1 MATQNPVQNINNWLD
16 FLHQQGKSQHTL
28 DAYRRAL
35 HHFADWSE
43 RCYGQ
48 RFDPAQ
54 VMPRDVSDWK
64 RHQQS
69 IEKAKPATINQRL
82 VALNGFLDWCAKQGI
97 IRSNPAAAVTGL
109 TLAGHAPKALDESA
123 LRRLLR
129 TVHAGGDLR
138 DIALVE
144 TLVGTGLRVSELL
157 ALQIEDVTITRR
169 AGHLIVRMGK
179 KGNQRS
185 VPLVAAV
192 RQALSAYLAV
202 HPQRDNPKAKLW
214 QGQRGDL
221 QDRSAVT
228 RVLQGYA
235 QQAQI
240 ACFGPHVLRHTFA
253 TRYLAANPSDLRG
266 LAALLGHASLN
277 TVMIYTQP
285 SLEDLAERMER
296 GKKERPY
303 LCVPPRRQSRTHR

>member
-1 MATQNPVQNINNWLD
+1 MLWPTVRPGAGHAQ
-16 FLHQQGKSQHTL
+16 
-28 DAYRRAL
+28 RC
-35 HHFADWSE
+35 E
-43 RCYGQ
+43 RVETA
-48 RFDPAQ
+48 PT
-54 VMPRDVSDWK
+54 V
-64 RHQQS
+64 H
-69 IEKAKPATINQRL
+69 
-82 VALNGFLDWCAKQGI
+82 
-97 IRSNPAAAVTGL
+97 NPAAAVTGL
-109 TLAGHAPKALDESA
+109 TLAGHAPKALDERA

-157 ALQIEDVTITRR
+157 ALQIEDVTITLRT
-169 AGHLIVRMGK
+169 GHLIVRMGK

-185 VPLVAAV
+185 VPLVAAA

-202 HPQRDNPKAKLW
+202 HPQRDDPKAKLW

-221 QDRSAVT
+221 HDRSAVT

-285 SLEDLAERMER
+285 SLKGLVEPIA
-296 GKKERPY
+296 
-303 LCVPPRRQSRTHR
+303 SW

>member
-1 MATQNPVQNINNWLD
+1 MVTQYPVQNLNNWLD
-16 FLHQQGKSQHTL
+16 LLHQQGKSQHTL

-54 VMPRDVSDWK
+54 VISRDVGDWK

-82 VALNGFLDWCAKQGI
+82 VAINGFLDWCAKQGT

-109 TLAGHAPKALDESA
+109 TLAGHAPKALDDRS
-123 LRRLLR
+123 LRRLLL
-129 TVHAGGDLR
+129 TVHAGGDRR

-157 ALQIEDVTITRR
+157 ALQIEDVTITPH
-169 AGHLIVRMGK
+169 AGYLIVRMGK
-179 KGNQRS
+179 KGNQRT

-202 HPQRDNPKAKLW
+202 HPQRDDPKAKLW

-296 GKKERPY
+296 GE
-303 LCVPPRRQSRTHR
+303 